1 MRKADP
7 YNFAAAAAERI
18 IREQGITSLPV
29 DPIAI
34 ARSVGI
40 DVEEKPASNAGVS
53 GMLIRLGDQ
62 FCIAYA
68 THIRSPGFRRFSVAH
83 ELGHYFLEG
92 HVDAIFADG
101 SIHESRAGF
110 LSTISYELEADHF
123 AARLLMPNTLFYA
136 ALRGVG
142 DGLAAVESLADTC
155 CTSLPATAIRYTE
168 CTPDLVAIVIS
179 SGNKVD
185 YAAMSRSLRD
195 IDGIDWIRKNQPLPR
210 DCVTRALNSDPERVK
225 RGDRAEG
232 ESAFQ
237 DWFGGASRIEV
248 SEDAIGLGGYGKTLT
263 VLHGIELP
271 EDTEDDG
278 DENILESLDPPT
290 SSLRTGAGTSR
301 HAELAGEKK
310 DVGLDTR
317 AS

>member
-7 YNFAAAAAERI
+7 YNFAAAAAERV

-29 DPIAI
+29 DPVAI
-34 ARSVGI
+34 AKSIGI
-40 DVEEKPASNAGVS
+40 EVQAKPASNAGVS
-53 GMLIRLGDQ
+53 GMLIRLNDQ

-68 THIRSPGFRRFSVAH
+68 SHIKSLGFRRFSIAH

-101 SIHESRAGF
+101 SPHESHAGF
-110 LSTISYELEADHF
+110 LSTIKYELEADHF

-136 ALRGVG
+136 ALRGVA

-155 CTSLPATAIRYTE
+155 CASLTATAIRYTE
-168 CTPDLVAIVIS
+168 CAPDPTAIVIS

-185 YAAMSRSLRD
+185 YAAMSRSLRG

-210 DCVTRALNSDPERVK
+210 DCATRALNSDPERV
-225 RGDRAEG
+225 RRSDRVES

-237 DWFGGASRIEV
+237 DWFGGDLRIKV
-248 SEDAIGLGGYGKTLT
+248 SEDAMGLGGYGKTLT
-263 VLHGIELP
+263 VLYGIELP
-271 EDTEDDG
+271 EEDDN
-278 DENILESLDPPT
+278 DDDIIESWTP
-290 SSLRTGAGTSR
+290 R
-301 HAELAGEKK
+301 H
-310 DVGLDTR
+310 R
-317 AS
+317 H

>member
-18 IREQGITSLPV
+18 IREQGITSLQV

-101 SIHESRAGF
+101 SIHKSRAGF
-110 LSTISYELEADHF
+110 LSTISYELEADNF
-123 AARLLMPNTLFYA
+123 AARLLMPNTLFDA

-142 DGLAAVESLADTC
+142 DGLAAVESSGRYPLHIFAGDGDQSWPRESEQWAEWIFC
-155 CTSLPATAIRYTE
+155 LTAARV
-168 CTPDLVAIVIS
+168 LVA
-179 SGNKVD
+179 
-185 YAAMSRSLRD
+185 
-195 IDGIDWIRKNQPLPR
+195 NQ
-210 DCVTRALNSDPERVK
+210 ER
-225 RGDRAEG
+225 R
-232 ESAFQ
+232 
-237 DWFGGASRIEV
+237 
-248 SEDAIGLGGYGKTLT
+248 
-263 VLHGIELP
+263 
-271 EDTEDDG
+271 
-278 DENILESLDPPT
+278 
-290 SSLRTGAGTSR
+290 
-301 HAELAGEKK
+301 
-310 DVGLDTR
+310 
-317 AS
+317 

>member
-7 YNFAAAAAERI
+7 YNFAAAAAERV

-34 ARSVGI
+34 ARSLGI
-40 DVEEKPASNAGVS
+40 DVQAKPSSNAGVS
-53 GMLIRLGDQ
+53 GMLIRLNDQ

-68 THIRSPGFRRFSVAH
+68 THIKSLGFRRFSVAH

-92 HVDAIFADG
+92 HVNAIFADG
-101 SIHESRAGF
+101 SVHESHAGF
-110 LSTISYELEADHF
+110 LSTMKYELEADHF

-136 ALRGVG
+136 ALRGVA

-155 CTSLPATAIRYTE
+155 CASLTATAIRYTE
-168 CTPDLVAIVIS
+168 CTPDPTAIVIS

-195 IDGIDWIRKNQPLPR
+195 IDGIDGIRRNQPLPR
-210 DCVTRALNSDPERVK
+210 DCVTLTLNSDPERV
-225 RGDRAEG
+225 RRSDRVEG
-232 ESAFQ
+232 ESAVQ
-237 DWFGGASRIEV
+237 DWFGGDLRIKF

-263 VLHGIELP
+263 VLYGIELP
-271 EDTEDDG
+271 EEDDN
-278 DENILESLDPPT
+278 DKDIVESWTP
-290 SSLRTGAGTSR
+290 R
-301 HAELAGEKK
+301 H
-310 DVGLDTR
+310 R
-317 AS
+317 R